1 MKENTKLIEKL
12 YQQKYKMSG
21 GDPLGHIFTSPSIF
35 QTLKKSISK
44 SLPIILNTKNGKTKK
59 NYIQNVFE
67 EKKKII
73 ENKKTSGKN
82 QKLNTNTL
90 VNTLIKNVTFHNR
103 LKKPILKPIQAEA
116 NAERLKKE
124 ANQTQQ

>member
-44 SLPIILNTKNGKTKK
+44 SLPIILNTKNSKTK

-67 EKKKII
+67 GKKKII

-90 VNTLIKNVTFHNR
+90 VNTLIKNVTFHKP
-103 LKKPILKPIQAEA
+103 LKKPTQAEA
-116 NAERLKKE
+116 HAER
-124 ANQTQQ
+124 